1 MVRRVEVASFG
12 CRLNMLEGE
21 AIRRAAD
28 AVGCGDV
35 LVVNSCAVT
44 GEAVRQVRQAIRRAK
59 RENPALRIVV
69 TGCAAQ
75 TEPDTFRAM
84 AEVDLIVGNRDKAAA
99 GVWADA
105 RAALGEPAVPDL
117 HAPDA
122 TRDDGAAHSGMGA
135 SRGFVAVQ
143 TGCDHSCT
151 FCIIPQGRGPSRST
165 PPAEVVA
172 EVRRL
177 VEAGRREV
185 VLTGVDLTSYGDASG
200 DLTLGRLVRTILTE
214 VPELERLRLSS
225 IDAAEADHDL
235 LAVLAG
241 EERLMPHLHLS
252 LQAGDDMVLKRMK
265 RRHSRAGA
273 LAFIAGLRRLRPG
286 IVLGADLIAGFPTE
300 TEEQARATRAFA
312 LEAGLAFLNVF
323 PFSARPGTPAALMPQ
338 VPAAV
343 VAERARRLRAVGD
356 HLLHRHLSREVSAV
370 RRVLAEA
377 GDGGY
382 TEHFTPVRLAV
393 PVAQGAVATVRII
406 GHDGRRLI
414 AGAMADA
421 PPEPRRIAA

>member
-1 MVRRVEVASFG
+1 MACPVEVASFG
-12 CRLNMLEGE
+12 CRLNMLEGDV
-21 AIRRAAD
+21 IRRAAD
-28 AVGCGDV
+28 AAGCGNV

-44 GEAVRQVRQAIRRAK
+44 SEAVRQVRQAIRRAK
-59 RENPALRIVV
+59 RADPALRIVV

-84 AEVDLIVGNRDKAAA
+84 SEVDLIVGNRAKAET
-99 GVWADA
+99 GTWADA
-105 RAALGEPAVPDL
+105 RAALGEPAAPDL
-117 HAPDA
+117 RP
-122 TRDDGAAHSGMGA
+122 GAGVPRTGMGA

-143 TGCDHSCT
+143 TGCDHACT

-185 VLTGVDLTSYGDASG
+185 VLTGVDLTSYGDG
-200 DLTLGRLVRTILTE
+200 CGELTLGRLVRTILAE

-225 IDAAEADHDL
+225 IDAAEADGDL
-235 LAVLAG
+235 LAALAV
-241 EERLMPHLHLS
+241 EQRLMPHLHLS
-252 LQAGDDMVLKRMK
+252 LQAGDDLVLKRMK

-273 LAFIAGLRRLRPG
+273 LAFIAELRRLRPG

-323 PFSARPGTPAALMPQ
+323 PFSARAGTPAALMPQ
-338 VPAAV
+338 VPAEV
-343 VAERARRLRAVGD
+343 VAERSRRLRAVGA
-356 HLLHRHLSREVSAV
+356 HLLHRHLSREVGAV

-382 TEHFTPVRLAV
+382 TEHFTPVRLVV
-393 PVAQGAVATVRII
+393 PVAQGKVAAVRIV

-414 AGAMADA
+414 AGAMADET
-421 PPEPRRIAA
+421 PGKTRRIAA